1 MDEHEVD
8 QISYDPDLAKEYFD
22 KAYEANGS
30 QKITITV
37 KYADSNDTNRN
48 WAEALQSHYQTLF
61 GEDRL
66 ELTLQAV
73 PAAIMYG
80 RDQPRE
86 DELRYLRILRLVQ
99 RGR

>member
-1 MDEHEVD
+1 M
-8 QISYDPDLAKEYFD
+8 
-22 KAYEANGS
+22 
-30 QKITITV
+30 

-73 PAAIMYG
+73 PAAIMYEEIS
-80 RDQPRE
+80 RE
-86 DELRYLRILRLVQ
+86 KMNYDICVSCGWYNVVDKPWNNTNWVYSGPYTYNTCLLYTSH
-99 RGR
+99 